1 MGIDVDRVIQIAE
14 AMKIARAREVS
25 SKPKAVARCERSA
38 KACLGMPRRGGAGA
52 SRLISEAF

>member
-38 KACLGMPRRGGAGA
+38 KACLGMPRRGAPAPRG
-52 SRLISEAF
+52 